1 MSFRIDW
8 FDLLAVQG
16 TLKSLLQNH
25 DSKASILQCSVFF
38 VVQLLEQE
46 MATCSSIL
54 AWEIL
59 CTEEHAGL
67 QTTGS
72 QNCWIQLSERNNK
85 TTPWWSASHSRD
97 ARSGQICKSVNMIHH
112 INKTKNKNC
121 VIISIDAEKTFGKIQ
136 HSFMIITLKKV
147 R

>member
-8 FDLLAVQG
+8 LDLLAVQG

-85 TTPWWSASHSRD
+85 TTP
-97 ARSGQICKSVNMIHH
+97 
-112 INKTKNKNC
+112 
-121 VIISIDAEKTFGKIQ
+121 
-136 HSFMIITLKKV
+136 
-147 R
+147 